1 MLIDAKF
8 AIVTTGLSEDML
20 TSGTT
25 PLLSDY
31 IDVKSAGYT
40 DAGGNLFLYVR
51 VKSTTAAAGAS
62 FLFEIQSAATAGG
75 SYVTAESRTIP
86 LAQIVAGKEILKLP
100 IPPGMNQFWKIQI
113 TGASGMTGG
122 ATFNMA
128 IIPE

>member
-1 MLIDAKF
+1 MIMDAKF
-8 AIVTTGLSEDML
+8 AVVTPGLSEDL
-20 TSGTT
+20 VTSGTT
-25 PLLSDY
+25 PLISDY

-40 DAGGNLFLYVR
+40 DAGGELYLYVR
-51 VKSTTAAAGAS
+51 VKATTAAAGAS
-62 FLFEIQSAATAGG
+62 FLFEIQSATTAGG
-75 SYVTAESRTIP
+75 SYVTAEARTVL
-86 LAQIVAGKEILKLP
+86 LAQIVAGKEIMKLP